1 MIWLKQSTA
10 VTVQFGPFLD
20 KTDGVTLEIGLATAL
35 DNATTGIRTSKN
47 GGTLADR
54 ASATAPTYDAMGLY
68 KVELG
73 TSDTDTLGTL
83 RIVFEEAATCLP
95 VWQDFMV
102 VPANVW
108 DSLFGSDKLDVS
120 VTEWLG
126 IAVTAATVAGRPDVQ
141 VVAMNASSVT
151 ATAIATDAIG
161 AAELATDAVEEI
173 ADQVWNEDATAHQT
187 TGTFGQAIGDP
198 VANTK
203 TLYAALITDAVGASV
218 TADVSTVDTVVDGI
232 QTDLDNATDGLGAI
246 KADTAAILTDTADM
260 QPKLGTPAGTD
271 ISADIATV
279 DTVVDG
285 IQTDLDNATDGLG
298 AIKTDTA
305 AILVDTAVIGAL
317 GAGLTDITDR
327 LPAALIK
334 GTADSGTTTTVVD
347 AARTEATDDWFKGQW
362 IRFTSGTLDQQMAL
376 ITDFTALSNT
386 ITFTPA
392 VTTAVVTHTYE
403 ILPANAVAI
412 DWGQVNRPTTAVDL
426 SATDIQLCD
435 TITTYTG
442 NTPQTAD
449 HAANISTILTDTGTT
464 LDDHL
469 TDIKGTGFVKDTH
482 SLVDIEAYADLID
495 DGTSGLAKIATDVA
509 AILVDTASLNDTVLS
524 ELAVAAPSAT
534 PTLRNAIMLLYMA
547 LRNKETQTATT
558 RTISNDAGTTIASS
572 TVSDDGTTYTKGEF
586 A

>member
-442 NTPQTAD
+442 DTPQTAD
-449 HAANISTILTDTGTT
+449 HAANISAILTDTGTT